1 MRMESFGQR
10 LNGMKWLSLSIS
22 GLVFSILLGWFV
34 LVPRLELFFL
44 VRAGEEQSAT
54 LRLAVDGMR
63 STLERYAPIPD
74 LIAARPEI
82 ELLFNNPDSV
92 IFQENARQL
101 LSETAIALRTSGVYL
116 EDLSGRT
123 LIAVPS
129 EPGSNVDAAENLTYR
144 PYFRQAVAGG
154 LGQYYALGTESG
166 ERGFFYASPVRKQ
179 SRIDG
184 VVVIKFSVGQFE
196 AAWREGSSEI
206 IVRDANDI
214 IFMSSRPD
222 WNIRTMVPL
231 TEAQKKLIT
240 SARQYPVK
248 QLTLLNN
255 AVTPLNNKYSIIE
268 IEDGDEKQSYISTT
282 SLIARPGWRVSI
294 LTPTTNAIASA
305 RAVFLIILSVVL
317 LAVMFIYVLIQRM
330 ARQKE
335 RTMAQKQAQEMLE
348 RRVQERTAEL
358 NTANTLLVGEV
369 EERKAAEEKL
379 RRTQKD
385 LVQAGKLAALGQ
397 MSAAISHE
405 LNQPLTAIKAY
416 AGNTS
421 EYIERDIMDKAKDN
435 IRQISSLAD
444 RMSSITKHLR
454 NFARRPQD
462 KTKVV
467 SLIDIVDDAIAV
479 MKPQI
484 TSVNASLNIERSEE
498 PVFVYGG
505 QIRLQQVVVNLIS
518 NALDAMTDLK
528 EPKIDI
534 SIINQGREVH
544 LTVRDYGS
552 GLDSDAMKY
561 LFDPFYTTKDPGKG
575 LGLGLS
581 ISYNIIRDFDGNLS
595 AANHE
600 DGGAIFRISLI
611 AAANATTKEDVR

>member
-1 MRMESFGQR
+1 
-10 LNGMKWLSLSIS
+10 MKWRYIIAFFICLLS
-22 GLVFSILLGWFV
+22 GWFL
-34 LVPRLELFFL
+34 LVPRLEHLFFI
-44 VRAGEEQSAT
+44 RAGEEQSAT

-82 ELLFNNPDSV
+82 ELLFNNPDS
-92 IFQENARQL
+92 ETYKEDARKL

-116 EDLSGRT
+116 EDLGGRT

-129 EPGSNVDAAENLTYR
+129 TQGEDEDNLPYR
-144 PYFRQAVAGG
+144 PYFGQAVAGG
-154 LGQYYALGTESG
+154 LGQYYALGTETG
-166 ERGFFYASPVRKQ
+166 ERGFFYASPVRKK
-179 SRIDG
+179 SRING
-184 VVVIKFSVGQFE
+184 VVAIKFSVDQFE
-196 AAWREGSSEI
+196 AAWREGRSEI

-214 IFMSSRPD
+214 IFMSSRPE

-231 TEAQKKLIT
+231 NDAQRKLIA
-240 SARQYPVK
+240 SARQFPVK
-248 QLTLLNN
+248 QLTNLDNSI
-255 AVTPLNNKYSIIE
+255 TPINNKYSIIE
-268 IEDGDEKQSYISTT
+268 IDDGELKQSYISTT

-305 RAVFLIILSVVL
+305 RAVFFTGLSVIL
-317 LAVMFIYVLIQRM
+317 LALMFIYVLIQRR

-335 RTMAQKQAQEMLE
+335 LALAQQHAQEVLE
-348 RRVQERTAEL
+348 HRVQERTAEL
-358 NTANTLLVGEV
+358 NTANTLLVAEI
-369 EERKAAEEKL
+369 EERKTTEKKL

-397 MSAAISHE
+397 MAAAISHE

-416 AGNTS
+416 AGNTA
-421 EYIERDIMDKAKDN
+421 EYIDRDITDKAKDN
-435 IRQISSLAD
+435 IFQISSLAD

-462 KTKVV
+462 KTKTV
-467 SLIDIVDDAIAV
+467 SLIGIVEDALAV

-484 TSVNASLNIERSEE
+484 ASVNAAIHFEHTED
-498 PVFVYGG
+498 PVMVRGG
-505 QIRLQQVVVNLIS
+505 QIRLQQVIVNLIS
-518 NALDAMTDLK
+518 NALDAMSNQQK
-528 EPKIDI
+528 PKIDI
-534 SIINQGREVH
+534 MIYQSGHEVQ

-552 GLDSDAMKY
+552 GLDNDAMKY

-581 ISYNIIRDFDGNLS
+581 ISYNIVRDFEGNLS
-595 AANHE
+595 AANCE

-611 AAANATTKEDVR
+611 AATSVSAEEKTT